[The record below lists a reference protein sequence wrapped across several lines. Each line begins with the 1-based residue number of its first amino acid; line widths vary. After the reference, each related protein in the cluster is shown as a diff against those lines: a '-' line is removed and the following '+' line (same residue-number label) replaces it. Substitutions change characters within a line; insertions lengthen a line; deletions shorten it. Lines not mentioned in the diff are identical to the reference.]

1 MIKKPPN
8 FTDKEFIEW
17 LQRWVLVNS
26 WLYYEKDGAP
36 VSDKDYDSVSRQL
49 VDLQKSY
56 KEDIKDTQ
64 YGYVFY
70 DFDASTGFHL
80 YYRLSDIDK
89 EKIVQV
95 ASHIMQVYKINSNK
109 KKKEVSDWGST

>member
-1 MIKKPPN
+1 MKFKKPPN

-49 VDLQKSY
+49 VSLQKSY
-56 KEDIKDTQ
+56 SEDIKDTQ
-64 YGYVFY
+64 YGYAFY

-80 YYRLSDIDK
+80 YYRLSDADK

-95 ASHIMQVYKINSNK
+95 ASHVMQVYISNNNK
-109 KKKEVSDWGST
+109 KRKR

>member
-26 WLYYEKDGAP
+26 WLYYEKDGSP
-36 VSDKDYDSVSRQL
+36 VSDKEYDSVSRQL
-49 VDLQKSY
+49 VSLQKSY
-56 KEDIKDTQ
+56 KEDIKDSQ

-70 DFDASTGFHL
+70 DFDGTTGFDL
-80 YYRLSDIDK
+80 YHRLSDVDK

-95 ASHIMQVYKINSNK
+95 AAHVMQVYKTNSNK
-109 KKKEVSDWGST
+109 KRKR

>member
-1 MIKKPPN
+1 MIKKPHN

-26 WLYYEKDGAP
+26 WLYYEKDGSP
-36 VSDKDYDSVSRQL
+36 VSDKEYDSVSRQL
-49 VDLQKSY
+49 VSLQKNY

-70 DFDASTGFHL
+70 DFDASTGFDL
-80 YYRLSDIDK
+80 YHRLSNADK
-89 EKIVQV
+89 GKIVQV
-95 ASHIMQVYKINSNK
+95 AAHVMRLYKSK
-109 KKKEVSDWGST
+109 YR